1 VTGTFTLINLLGGIA
16 LLLWGLR
23 MVRTGMTRAWGRE
36 LQKVLKWSL
45 SNRFKAFLSGLGVT
59 VLLQSSTATSLLTS
73 SFAGRGFVAV
83 APGLAV
89 LLGAD
94 VGTTIVAQ
102 ILSFDLSLLSPV
114 LLFGGL
120 VLFSVAEKSRL
131 KNLGRMVFGLGLMLL
146 ALTMIVA
153 ASAPLRASGGAQ
165 LLMTSLTGEPILAV
179 LVGAI
184 LTAIAHSSLATVLLV
199 ISLSA
204 TGFIPLDVAFA
215 LVLGANLGGALPPV
229 MATMNADVAARRPP
243 LGNFLFR
250 LTGVILVLPFIQL
263 VGVWL
268 AGFDSDTTRQVANFH
283 TVFNLALAVVF
294 LPLIGGMETLT
305 IKLLPDPP
313 KPAEN
318 EEHKPLYLDRRA
330 LDTPQVALTNAVRET
345 VRMGDVLQT
354 MYRDMFAAMLAND
367 RVLIKRVI
375 ALDDVVD
382 EFYLS
387 IKRYL
392 TELSRET
399 LGDEDSR
406 RCTDIMTFITNLE
419 HIGDIIVMNVAE
431 LSQRK
436 AKKDISISKGDRR
449 DITDLVDRIEANL
462 RLSFNV
468 FLSGDPASA
477 RVLLES
483 KQELRQQE
491 RTAIDDHMERLREG
505 KSVEGDASALY
516 LDLLRDLRRINSHL
530 TSVAYPILENA
541 GELYS
546 SRLRDLDD

>member
-1 VTGTFTLINLLGGIA
+1 
-16 LLLWGLR
+16 
-23 MVRTGMTRAWGRE
+23 
-36 LQKVLKWSL
+36 
-45 SNRFKAFLSGLGVT
+45 
-59 VLLQSSTATSLLTS
+59 
-73 SFAGRGFVAV
+73 
-83 APGLAV
+83 
-89 LLGAD
+89 

-114 LLFGGL
+114 LLFGGMI
-120 VLFSVAEKSRL
+120 LFSVAEKSRL
-131 KNLGRMVFGLGLMLL
+131 KNLGRMLFGLGLMLL
-146 ALTMIVA
+146 ALAMIVG
-153 ASAPLRASGGAQ
+153 ASAPLRASDGAQ
-165 LLMTSLTGEPILAV
+165 LLMTSLTGEPVLAV

-204 TGFIPLDVAFA
+204 AGFIPLDVAFA

-229 MATMNADVAARRPP
+229 MATMHADVAARRPP

-263 VGVWL
+263 VGIWL
-268 AGFDSDTTRQVANFH
+268 AGFDSDIARQVANFH

-313 KPAEN
+313 KAAEN

-382 EFYLS
+382 DFYLS

-436 AKKDISISKGDRR
+436 AKKEISISKGDRR
-449 DITDLVDRIEANL
+449 DITDLVDRIEASL

-468 FLSGDPASA
+468 FLSGDTASA

-491 RTAIDDHMERLREG
+491 RKAIDDHMERLREG